1 MVERSQDGYAWI
13 QFRLEHK
20 NQQIEMLMM
29 RWMGRMRSG
38 EAGVDWLSVGAV
50 CFGSRICGLVM
61 LCGLWLIVLLVLL
74 ILPYT
79 DKWKISLEVISFS
92 ENCYTFR

>member
-1 MVERSQDGYAWI
+1 MDGKNEER
-13 QFRLEHK
+13 
-20 NQQIEMLMM
+20 
-29 RWMGRMRSG
+29 

-50 CFGSRICGLVM
+50 CFGSRIVV
-61 LCGLWLIVLLVLL
+61 WLLVGFDCIVGSIIRRFYLL

-92 ENCYTFR
+92 ENYYTFR

>member
-1 MVERSQDGYAWI
+1 MVMPGFSSDQKIKINRECADDEMKMDGKNEER
-13 QFRLEHK
+13 
-20 NQQIEMLMM
+20 
-29 RWMGRMRSG
+29 

-92 ENCYTFR
+92 ENYYTLR